1 MVLGEG
7 AEPETREGMVQS
19 YLTNGLLIVEYQ
31 PNINYQPTQRQLL
44 PGVRGQRE
52 AQHRHGG
59 DQEARHDQVGEVV
72 EGPPSDLDVKGD
84 VKIRLGTAVVNDFI
98 PISRNSWKQ
107 GEQGYKVNHEVFF
120 CRETG
125 ILDILL

>member
-1 MVLGEG
+1 MRSDEYLIPVQFSWIHVLLF
-7 AEPETREGMVQS
+7 TLTQS
-19 YLTNGLLIVEYQ
+19 
-31 PNINYQPTQRQLL
+31 QLL

-72 EGPPSDLDVKGD
+72 QGPPPDLDVKGD

-120 CRETG
+120 VVRQEF
-125 ILDILL
+125 

>member
-31 PNINYQPTQRQLL
+31 LNINYQPTQRQLL
-44 PGVRGQRE
+44 PRVRGQRE
-52 AQHRHGG
+52 AQHRHGS

-72 EGPPSDLDVKGD
+72 EGPPPDLDVEGD
-84 VKIRLGTAVVNDFI
+84 VKIWLGTAVVDHFI
-98 PISRNSWKQ
+98 SDRGHSW
-107 GEQGYKVNHEVFF
+107 
-120 CRETG
+120 RM
-125 ILDILL
+125 IL